1 MTEYKRI
8 IDRNAQLGVT
18 HIVYEPRNTLHSD
31 RHNST
36 DGWGWEASLWFSMGE
51 QIREGVWEPQAD
63 TVPQDILDMVTY
75 AKSKGVG
82 LMAYVYPCLAFASQ
96 QQYVINGALDLS
108 APVRLHDS
116 SCECSKRS
124 MVTN

>member
-82 LMAYVYPCLAFASQ
+82 LWRMCTHALRSHHNSSMSLMALSTCLHRYVSMTPPVNVASE
-96 QQYVINGALDLS
+96 VW
-108 APVRLHDS
+108 
-116 SCECSKRS
+116 
-124 MVTN
+124 